1 MIKDLI
7 IGSLVTHKCTLDSCG
22 TDHKPE
28 HDGCFELDSDLFVYA
43 CSITEKRH
51 NNEPLA
57 PD

>member
-7 IGSLVTHKCTLDSCG
+7 IGSLIPHKCTIDSCG
-22 TDHKPE
+22 NDHIPE
-28 HDGCFELDSDLFVYA
+28 HDECFELDSDLFVYA

-51 NNEPLA
+51 NGAPLA